1 VKTLKNQRRDSRL
14 VEVTLLGYFLG
25 LSCRKT
31 MAMLQKEY
39 GTILSSS
46 GVSRVL
52 KVLDERKREFHSR
65 EILKYYRFIWMD
77 GMYVKVRSL
86 GKYW

>member
-1 VKTLKNQRRDSRL
+1 M
-14 VEVTLLGYFLG
+14 E
-25 LSCRKT
+25 
-31 MAMLQKEY
+31 MLQKEY
-39 GTILSSS
+39 GTILSPS

-77 GMYVKVRSL
+77 GMYVKVR
-86 GKYW
+86 